1 MNTLQKLFIEKHR
14 DFIDKVIE
22 TGEVEHHE
30 KDLAE
35 VLYHINEEFGGKE
48 ITDEKAY
55 VETDKPHF
63 KGEQVLMDEDGRYI
77 VVKNPKALKAAFK
90 LILKNK

>member
-1 MNTLQKLFIEKHR
+1 MNTLQRLFIEKHQ

-22 TGEVEHHE
+22 TGEIEHNE

-35 VLYHINEEFGGKE
+35 VLYHINTELGGKE
-48 ITDEKAY
+48 IPDDKVY
-55 VETDKPHF
+55 VKTDKPHF
-63 KGEQVLMDEDGRYI
+63 KGEQVLSDETGRYI
-77 VVKNPKALKAAFK
+77 LAKNPKALKAAFK